1 MDIKRFLADNVR
13 EGMMSV
19 RSLLGPDAV
28 ILSNRRVGAK
38 IEILATKEI
47 DAQSIMVG
55 AEATR
60 KKSRVEVHD
69 FSVDASKTQKVAP
82 DTVKNSASEKTSTEK
97 GASSQARQETR
108 YSNNNTVR
116 PNQFTVH
123 DSAPITN
130 QQMDGAG
137 PQVLQ
142 SEPRQPVAEPVRVR
156 KQQKES
162 KDTVNL
168 FKLQQE
174 LGALKEMLVG
184 ELTRLRT
191 PVYTASNADQQ
202 VRDYFAELGLSR
214 RAIDAVAVGIDA
226 VELLKKGSEK
236 ETWRTL
242 LCSLGQKL
250 MVQPDDLIDQGGVF
264 AVIGASGVGKTT
276 TVAKLAARFSLKYG
290 RENVALISTDTLKIG
305 GEDQLQTFGRLLSIP
320 VNVCANAKQ
329 LTSALKNVMDKKLVL
344 IDSAGHS
351 QRDMTLNHH
360 LSRIKMHGEYA
371 KNLLIVSAT
380 SQTGL
385 ADEVLKAYNH
395 APVHAAI
402 LTKADEA
409 IDLGSGLST
418 LIQEKLSLA
427 YCCKG
432 QGLSDIE
439 VARISSILSTS
450 FAMMRKGK
458 RLNRLQYKEK
468 RIHA

>member
-1 MDIKRFLADNVR
+1 MDIKRFLADDVR

-38 IEILATKEI
+38 IEILATKEV

-55 AEATR
+55 AETTK

-69 FSVDASKTQKVAP
+69 FSVDASKTSKAAP
-82 DTVKNSASEKTSTEK
+82 VTAQNSDSEKGSSEK
-97 GASSQARQETR
+97 GAGTKAAQST
-108 YSNNNTVR
+108 SNAKSNAAK
-116 PNQFTVH
+116 PNRFTVH
-123 DSAPITN
+123 DAAPLTD
-130 QQMDGAG
+130 QQLVGAG
-137 PQVLQ
+137 SQETQ
-142 SEPRQPVAEPVRVR
+142 SGPRQSVAEPVRVR
-156 KQQKES
+156 KQQKEA
-162 KDTVNL
+162 KDAVNL

-174 LGALKEMLVG
+174 LGALKDMLVG

-202 VRDYFAELGLSR
+202 LRDYFAELGLSR
-214 RAIDAVAVGIDA
+214 RVIDEVAVGIDA

-250 MVQPDDLIDQGGVF
+250 ITQPDELIDQGGVF

-276 TVAKLAARFSLKYG
+276 TVAKLAARFALKYG

-320 VNVCANAKQ
+320 VAVCADSKQ
-329 LTSALKNVMDKKLVL
+329 LTNALKNVMDKKLVL
-344 IDSAGHS
+344 IDSSGHS
-351 QRDMTLNHH
+351 QRDIQLNHH

-371 KNLLIVSAT
+371 RNLLIVSAT
-380 SQTGL
+380 SQMGL

-395 APVHAAI
+395 APVHAAV
-402 LTKADEA
+402 LTKVDEA
-409 IDLGSGLST
+409 VDLGTGLST
-418 LIQEKLSLA
+418 LIQEQLPLA

-439 VARISSILSTS
+439 LARISSILSTS
-450 FAMMRKGK
+450 FAMMRKSK
-458 RLNRLQYKEK
+458 RINRLQRKEK

>member
-1 MDIKRFLADNVR
+1 MDIKRFLADDVR

-38 IEILATKEI
+38 IEILATKEV

-55 AEATR
+55 AEAPKR
-60 KKSRVEVHD
+60 KSSVEVHD
-69 FSVDASKTQKVAP
+69 FSVDASKNPKVVPDRGKNNYAEQKGPGKV
-82 DTVKNSASEKTSTEK
+82 NSSK
-97 GASSQARQETR
+97 ARQEAPNSE
-108 YSNNNTVR
+108 YNQVN

-123 DSAPITN
+123 EPAPAT
-130 QQMDGAG
+130 Q
-137 PQVLQ
+137 
-142 SEPRQPVAEPVRVR
+142 RQPVKAKPQARQAQPKQVVAEPARV
-156 KQQKES
+156 KKPQAHA
-162 KDTVNL
+162 KDAVNL

-184 ELTRLRT
+184 ELARLRT

-202 VRDYFAELGLSR
+202 IRDYFAELGLSR
-214 RAIDAVAVGIDA
+214 QTIDEVAVGIDA
-226 VELLKKGSEK
+226 VDLLKKGSEK

-242 LCSLGQKL
+242 SCSLGHKL
-250 MVQPDDLIDQGGVF
+250 MVQPNELIDQGGVF

-276 TVAKLAARFSLKYG
+276 TVAKLAARFALKYG

-320 VNVCANAKQ
+320 VAVCADSKQ
-329 LTSALKNVMDKKLVL
+329 LTNALKSVMDKKLVL
-344 IDSAGHS
+344 IDSSGHS
-351 QRDMTLNHH
+351 QRDIQLNHH
-360 LSRIKMHGEYA
+360 LSRIKMHGEHA

-380 SQTGL
+380 SQMGL
-385 ADEVLKAYNH
+385 ADEVLKAYSH
-395 APVHAAI
+395 APVHAAV
-402 LTKADEA
+402 LTKVDEA

-418 LIQEKLSLA
+418 LIQEQLPLA
-427 YCCKG
+427 YCCQG

-439 VARISSILSTS
+439 LARISSILSTS
-450 FAMMRKGK
+450 FAMMRKSK
-458 RLNRLQYKEK
+458 RINRLQRKEK

>member
-1 MDIKRFLADNVR
+1 MDIKRFLADDVR

-38 IEILATKEI
+38 IEILATKEV

-55 AEATR
+55 AEAAK

-69 FSVDASKTQKVAP
+69 FSVDASKTPNVTPVA
-82 DTVKNSASEKTSTEK
+82 VKNSDSEKSSSDKSATIKTAQDTSNAK
-97 GASSQARQETR
+97 
-108 YSNNNTVR
+108 SNAAR

-123 DSAPITN
+123 EAALLTD
-130 QQMDGAG
+130 QQSVGAG
-137 PQVLQ
+137 PQQ
-142 SEPRQPVAEPVRVR
+142 SQLGPRQAAPARVR
-156 KQQKES
+156 KQQKEAE
-162 KDTVNL
+162 DAVNL

-174 LGALKEMLVG
+174 LGALKDMLVG
-184 ELTRLRT
+184 ELTRLRR

-202 VRDYFAELGLSR
+202 IRDYFAELGLSR
-214 RAIDAVAVGIDA
+214 RAIDDVAVGIDA
-226 VELLKKGSEK
+226 VELLKKGSDK

-250 MVQPDDLIDQGGVF
+250 IVQPDELIDQGGVF

-276 TVAKLAARFSLKYG
+276 TVAKLAARFALKYG

-305 GEDQLQTFGRLLSIP
+305 GEDQLQTFGKLLSIP
-320 VNVCANAKQ
+320 VNVCADSKQ
-329 LTSALKNVMDKKLVL
+329 LTSALKNAMDKKLVL

-351 QRDMTLNHH
+351 QRDIKLNHH

-385 ADEVLKAYNH
+385 ADEVMKAYNH

-450 FAMMRKGK
+450 FAMMRKSK